1 MKNSREKNQKVGR
14 KIAIFAKTTAMK
26 SELEELVV
34 RYRALGID
42 RQLDY
47 DKFYLY
53 SIITHSTA
61 IEGSTITELEN
72 QIMFDNGIALKGKSL
87 IEQNMNLDLKSAYE
101 RALVFAREHSDVTVG
116 RLKELSALT
125 MKNTGSVYHTML
137 GDFSSADGDLRLLNV
152 SAGVGGKSY
161 MAFSKVPSRLAEFC
175 NNLNQKRG
183 TSGKMGMQ
191 ELYNMSFDA
200 HFNLVTIHPWADG
213 NGRMA
218 RLLMNW
224 LQFEY
229 GLIPSRIVADDKEE
243 YIKALV
249 ETRESENLDI
259 FRKFMTETMVRHL
272 ANDIAVFE
280 KSIGETSAD
289 KGKTSTTD
297 SIIALLKENPRH
309 SAKSIAEA
317 IGISAKGVEKQ
328 LAKLKS
334 QGKIRRQG
342 PDKGG
347 SWEVEC

>member
-1 MKNSREKNQKVGR
+1 MNS
-14 KIAIFAKTTAMK
+14 T
-26 SELEELVV
+26 LEELVG

-87 IEQNMNLDLKSAYE
+87 IEQNMNLDLKAAYE
-101 RALVFAREHSDVTVG
+101 RALVFARQHSDVTVA

-125 MKNTGSVYHTML
+125 MKNTGTDYHTML
-137 GDFSSADGDLRLLNV
+137 GDFSSAKGDLRLLNV
-152 SAGVGGKSY
+152 TAGVGGKSY
-161 MAFSKVPSRLAEFC
+161 MSFNKVPSRLKQFC
-175 NNLNQKRG
+175 DNLNMLRRDA
-183 TSGKMGMQ
+183 GKMSIQ
-191 ELYNMSFDA
+191 ELYDMSFDA

-218 RLLMNW
+218 RLMMNW
-224 LQFEY
+224 LQFENN
-229 GLIPSRIVADDKEE
+229 LIPSRIFTDDKEE

-249 ETRESENLDI
+249 ETRESGNLGI
-259 FRKFMTETMVRHL
+259 FRDFMTEMMIRHL
-272 ANDIAVFE
+272 ANDIAAFE
-280 KSIGETSAD
+280 ESIGETAGEVIKLSTAD
-289 KGKTSTTD
+289 RIVSL
-297 SIIALLKENPRH
+297 IKENPRH
-309 SAKSIAEA
+309 SAKSLAKD

-334 QGKIRRQG
+334 NGIIRRIG

-347 SWEVEC
+347 SWEVIGVE

>member
-1 MKNSREKNQKVGR
+1 MNSK
-14 KIAIFAKTTAMK
+14 
-26 SELEELVV
+26 LEELVG

-87 IEQNMNLDLKSAYE
+87 IEQNMNLDLKAAYE
-101 RALVFAREHSDVTVG
+101 RALVFARQHSDVTVA

-125 MKNTGSVYHTML
+125 MKNTGTDYHTML
-137 GDFSSADGDLRLLNV
+137 GDFSSAKGDLRLLNV
-152 SAGVGGKSY
+152 TAGVGGKSY
-161 MAFSKVPSRLAEFC
+161 MSFNKVPSRLEQFC
-175 NNLNQKRG
+175 DNLNMLRHDA
-183 TSGKMGMQ
+183 GKMSIQ
-191 ELYNMSFDA
+191 ELYDMSFDA

-218 RLLMNW
+218 RLMMNW
-224 LQFEY
+224 LQFENN
-229 GLIPSRIVADDKEE
+229 LIPSRIFTDDKEE

-249 ETRESENLDI
+249 ETRESGDLGI
-259 FRKFMTETMVRHL
+259 FRTFMTEMMIRHL
-272 ANDIAVFE
+272 TNDIAAFE
-280 KSIGETSAD
+280 ESIGETAGEVIKLSTAD
-289 KGKTSTTD
+289 RIVSL
-297 SIIALLKENPRH
+297 IKENPRH
-309 SAKSIAEA
+309 SAKSLAKE

-334 QGKIRRQG
+334 NGIIRRIG

-347 SWEVEC
+347 SWEVM

>member
-1 MKNSREKNQKVGR
+1 MVGR
-14 KIAIFAKTTAMK
+14 KYLYLQKNTAMK
-26 SELEELVV
+26 SKLEELVG

-42 RQLDY
+42 QQLDY

-87 IEQNMNLDLKSAYE
+87 IEQNMNLDLKAAYE
-101 RALVFAREHSDVTVG
+101 RALIFARQHSDVTVE

-152 SAGVGGKSY
+152 TAGVGGKSY
-161 MAFSKVPSRLAEFC
+161 MSFNKVPTRLTEFC
-175 NNLNQKRG
+175 NDLNIKRHI
-183 TSGKMGMQ
+183 SSKMDMR
-191 ELYNMSFDA
+191 ELYDMSFDA

-218 RLLMNW
+218 RLMMNW

-229 GLIPSRIVADDKEE
+229 GLVPSRIFADDKEE

-249 ETRESENLDI
+249 DTRESENLNV
-259 FRKFMTETMVRHL
+259 FRNFMTETMIRHL
-272 ANDIAVFE
+272 TNDIAAFE
-280 KSIGETSAD
+280 ESIGETTVENVKLSTAD
-289 KGKTSTTD
+289 WIVSLIKD
-297 SIIALLKENPRH
+297 NPRH
-309 SAKSIAEA
+309 SAKSLADA
-317 IGISAKGVEKQ
+317 IGISAKGIEKQ
-328 LAKLKS
+328 LAKLKA
-334 QGKIRRQG
+334 QGVIRRVG

-347 SWEVEC
+347 IWEVVGTE

>member
-1 MKNSREKNQKVGR
+1 MAIVGR
-14 KIAIFAKTTAMK
+14 KYISLLKIIVMK
-26 SELEELVV
+26 SKLEELIG

-72 QIMFDNGIALKGKSL
+72 QIMFDNGIALKGKSI
-87 IEQNMNLDLKSAYE
+87 IEQNMNLDLKAAYE
-101 RALVFAREHSDVTVG
+101 RALIFARDHTDITVE

-125 MKNTGSVYHTML
+125 MKNTGSVYHTAL
-137 GDFSSADGDLRLLNV
+137 GDFSSSSGDLRLLNV
-152 SAGVGGKSY
+152 TAGVGGRSY
-161 MAFSKVPSRLAEFC
+161 MNFNKVPSRLKELC
-175 NNLNQKRG
+175 NNLNRQRRQ
-183 TSGKMGMQ
+183 SEKMSVQ
-191 ELYNMSFDA
+191 ELYEMSFDA

-229 GLIPSRIVADDKEE
+229 NLIPSRIFADDKEE

-249 ETRESENLDI
+249 ATRESEDLNV
-259 FRKFMTETMVRHL
+259 FRRFMTETAERHL
-272 ANDIAVFE
+272 ASDITSFE
-280 KSIGETSAD
+280 ISVGESATDCGKISTKD
-289 KGKTSTTD
+289 KV
-297 SIIALLKENPRH
+297 IALIRENPRH
-309 SAKSIAEA
+309 SAKSLSEFV
-317 IGISAKGVEKQ
+317 GISAKGIEKQ

-334 QGKIRRQG
+334 QGIIRRVG

-347 SWEVEC
+347 FWEII